1 MAHPLPPANEYAMP
15 PADSTARQNF
25 THESQTNGRE
35 QSSLA
40 TPLNHADAPGYTKL
54 GPPKNL
60 LKPLQ
65 PSANYNP
72 VPTLPSLTT
81 ENSLDLD
88 IESSGQAVSGH
99 KWEVKPRPRPG
110 RKLATDAPDTK
121 RKQQNREA
129 QRAFRE
135 RRAQRVTELEDELK
149 RLKRHHEENIRLIWH
164 NSEEEKKA
172 FTKKWTDD
180 FGSVLEV
187 SKEKAAEQIRQ
198 KIDDV
203 RQLHEE
209 LLRKDTEIQYWKD
222 KAQKAMGMDTQI
234 TPPPYAS
241 SMGHPFDNPSPP
253 SAYPNLNTMGN
264 MPPPPYPRGSY
275 SDNMYGSANFRSN
288 LSDAF
293 SFRPSLPDPR
303 AGEHV
308 FRANEVAPNQG
319 FGGSTSAGTSE
330 SCANCTGDNCP
341 CVDELVDDSVPSVVR
356 HPSAANPPISP
367 TDSRMFPTA
376 GGSVDFSGREIDFT
390 GASSSQ
396 ANEERCEPG
405 ECANCQTNPDQK
417 RFCQTLNLAA
427 KRADEPSDMTDK
439 DAVLG
444 RMLPPASGSSAG
456 TGRMSCDD
464 TYNYLFPNRNFS
476 MDSQYSDFLKDL
488 LATTSSRK
496 DSGVP
501 GAPQRTALD
510 VECASVL
517 DFMRSSGSVSS
528 SNQLKHPANSQ
539 HTYRRGLQREPGEQD
554 LHDGGEDDK

>member
-1 MAHPLPPANEYAMP
+1 MP
-15 PADSTARQNF
+15 SADSTAQQNF
-25 THESQTNGRE
+25 TYESQRTGRE
-35 QSSLA
+35 QSSLVN
-40 TPLNHADAPGYTKL
+40 PQNHADAPGYTKL

-81 ENSLDLD
+81 ENSLDPD

-149 RLKRHHEENIRLIWH
+149 KLKRHHQENIKLIWQ

-172 FTKKWTDD
+172 FTNKWTNE
-180 FGSVLEV
+180 FGSALEV
-187 SKEKAAEQIRQ
+187 SKESAADELRR
-198 KIDDV
+198 KDDDV
-203 RQLHEE
+203 HQLRDE
-209 LLRKDTEIQYWKD
+209 LLRKDSEIQYWKE
-222 KAQKAMGMDTQI
+222 KAQKAMGMETQI
-234 TPPPYAS
+234 TPPPYGP
-241 SMGHPFDNPSPP
+241 SMGHPFSNSSPSVYPNMNSMGSIQPP
-253 SAYPNLNTMGN
+253 S
-264 MPPPPYPRGSY
+264 YPRGSF
-275 SDNMYGSANFRSN
+275 SDNVYGSSNFRSN
-288 LSDAF
+288 FSDTF
-293 SFRPSLPDPR
+293 NFRPSLPDPR
-303 AGEHV
+303 TGEHV
-308 FRANEVAPNQG
+308 FRASGVAPNQG

-330 SCANCTGDNCP
+330 SCVNCTGDNCP
-341 CVDELVDDSVPSVVR
+341 CVDEFVDDSSSNVVR

-367 TDSRMFPTA
+367 TDSRIFPAA
-376 GGSVDFSGREIDFT
+376 GSSVDFSGREIDFT
-390 GASSSQ
+390 GAASGQ

-405 ECANCQTNPDQK
+405 ECANCKANPDQK
-417 RFCQTLNLAA
+417 RFCQTLNLTA
-427 KRADEPSDMTDK
+427 KRADEPSEMTDK
-439 DAVLG
+439 DSVLD
-444 RMLPPASGSSAG
+444 RMLPPASRSSTG
-456 TGRMSCDD
+456 TGRMSCDE

-476 MDSQYSDFLKDL
+476 MDSQYSDFMKDL
-488 LATTSSRK
+488 LAAPSSRK

-517 DFMRSSGSVSS
+517 DYMRSSGSVSAP
-528 SNQLKHPANSQ
+528 NQLQHPTNSQ
-539 HTYRRGLQREPGEQD
+539 KTYRRGLQREPGQQD
-554 LHDGGEDDK
+554 LHDGGEDDT